1 MIVSVLTFIWTSVA
15 MAAVQELEEVPVPP
29 PMVGCCEAMD
39 SGIPDFMR
47 CVNGSVSANE
57 RAVLQRLFSDPHPG
71 PTLSVGLVTFASS
84 NIWDYSAFSLAVN
97 GAYAERNGYI
107 MRHVDPSMSNPEP
120 TDARWSKVAL
130 LSEALDPHGGWGR
143 DLDYVVWFDAD
154 LVVLDLD
161 LRMEAVAAAHP
172 RAHVLVSAEHAGSS
186 TMINSGAILVRNS
199 AWARNFLRDWW
210 NYADRCLY
218 SDQEQFDLLYQ
229 RLSKA
234 DRARIVV
241 LAPDALNSDPPAMTT
256 LQPHNRVL
264 HLMGDHTPFRQA
276 VFRGAFE
283 AICDAAR
290 VGGSESVSVGHDGQR
305 GRGGG
310 ERPWGPLP
318 PQLGV
323 SRAFLLELTLDTYSA
338 EVEDSFNHFESQ
350 AAQGEGSLSE
360 ARRLANAV
368 HHVAHA
374 LEVKEQS
381 GQAPPTAVALRA
393 RTFAALLSN
402 IENMRASNAA
412 HEQTHGRA
420 MTDWPELLKNC
431 CEAGQNLV
439 HSQELPLAIRGE
451 YASSVL
457 GLLDEIL
464 DKCHRLQRPAV
475 LQMRASMFGELGHLA
490 RQAGRT
496 DDALGHYER
505 YLDLAQA
512 VGSTV
517 GDHITLEPLSLVAT
531 MLASLGRVHEASP
544 MYAAAIELSVRTVGP
559 GHRST
564 AMHLINAGIAKNQGG
579 HYSEAVSL
587 LQDGLAVLDQNN
599 VDGHDDVYRKAE
611 SQLHVARGLLTSI
624 NA

>member
-1 MIVSVLTFIWTSVA
+1 
-15 MAAVQELEEVPVPP
+15 
-29 PMVGCCEAMD
+29 
-39 SGIPDFMR
+39 
-47 CVNGSVSANE
+47 
-57 RAVLQRLFSDPHPG
+57 
-71 PTLSVGLVTFASS
+71 VGLVTFASP

-107 MRHVDPSMSNPEP
+107 MRHMDPSMSNPEP

-130 LSEALDPHGGWGR
+130 LSEALDPHGGWGK

-199 AWARNFLRDWW
+199 AWTRNFLRDWW
-210 NYADRCLY
+210 NYADRSLY

-283 AICDAAR
+283 AICGAAR
-290 VGGSESVSVGHDGQR
+290 VGKSESVSVGHDGQR
-305 GRGGG
+305 GRKVW
-310 ERPWGPLP
+310 ERPWEPLP

-323 SRAFLLELTLDTYSA
+323 SRASLLELTLDTYSA
-338 EVEDSFNHFESQ
+338 EVEGSFDHFESQ
-350 AAQGEGSLSE
+350 AALGEGSLSE

-381 GQAPPTAVALRA
+381 GQAPPTAVALRT
-393 RTFAALLSN
+393 RTFAVLLSN

-451 YASSVL
+451 YANSVL

-464 DKCHRLQRPAV
+464 DRCHRLQRPAV

-490 RQAGRT
+490 RQAGRP

-505 YLDLAQA
+505 YLDLARA

-544 MYAAAIELSVRTVGP
+544 LYAAAIELSVRTVGP

-587 LQDGLAVLDQNN
+587 LQDGLAVLDQNDM
-599 VDGHDDVYRKAE
+599 DGHDDVYRKAE
-611 SQLHVARGLLTSI
+611 SQLHVARGLLTST